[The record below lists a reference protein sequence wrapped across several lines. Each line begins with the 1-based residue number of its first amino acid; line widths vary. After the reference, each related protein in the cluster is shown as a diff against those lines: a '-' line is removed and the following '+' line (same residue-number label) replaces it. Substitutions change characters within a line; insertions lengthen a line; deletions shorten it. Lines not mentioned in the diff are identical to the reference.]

1 MAQNAIP
8 DHVKAKAMEATAKVR
23 QDIKPLPDVGAIRSQ
38 PAPREWA
45 PRAQQKIA
53 EMGKSGKDA
62 GEITK
67 AASKDNFGKY

>member
-1 MAQNAIP
+1 MAQNQIP
-8 DHVKAKAMEATAKVR
+8 DHVKAKAMEATAKVS
-23 QDIKPLPDVGAIRSQ
+23 QDIKPLPDTKAISAAPAQREGAQ
-38 PAPREWA
+38 
-45 PRAQQKIA
+45 RAQQKIA